1 MVYTSYEMIRDCR
14 GNKPEGWSHFV
25 THYVPFIRRVIAH
38 YFPEK
43 RDDDGALERILVT
56 LKKPES
62 SLFGS
67 IEEAPERDFLC
78 ALRQE
83 VLRLTADGSRETSV
97 ELEILSAALEPL
109 TVAGKQVVWFE
120 TMRYGAS
127 ATARML
133 RMDPKTV
140 EKLRNQGAELLRGHL
155 DQWSANLLSAAGAQ
169 LGSDAWNARTPE
181 CFPSKAFFDIVDGR
195 ITWQRRDQMDR
206 HVVKCWHCVDHFC
219 RCLEVIDLSRDVQP
233 LSEEQASPFNS
244 ALGIRTEKP
253 PIWKRVFAR

>member
-14 GNKPEGWSHFV
+14 ANKPEGWSHFV
-25 THYVPFIRRVIAH
+25 THHVPFIRRVIAH

-43 RDDDGALERILVT
+43 RDDDAVLEQILVS
-56 LKKPES
+56 LKNPES

-67 IEEAPERDFLC
+67 IEAAPERYFLC
-78 ALRQE
+78 ELRQE
-83 VLRLTADGSRETSV
+83 VLRLTRDTSCETSV
-97 ELEILSAALEPL
+97 ELETMGAALEPL

-120 TMRYGAS
+120 TMRYGTS
-127 ATARML
+127 DTGRML

-140 EKLRNQGAELLRGHL
+140 EKIRNQGAELLRGRL
-155 DQWSANLLSAAGAQ
+155 DHWSANLLSAAGAQ
-169 LGSDAWNARTPE
+169 LGRDAWNSRTPE
-181 CFPSKAFFDIVDGR
+181 CFPSKAFFEIVDGR

-219 RCLEVIDLSRDVQP
+219 RCLEVIDLGRDAQP
-233 LSEEQASPFNS
+233 LSEEQALPFNR
-244 ALGIRTEKP
+244 ALAIRIEKP